1 MNLNLQECESNNDAE
16 TNTSKDS
23 EVLWKEGR
31 LSIKSAT
38 PSVIR
43 RGLCMVRT
51 GGKEYL
57 IWNFYEIYEE
67 LSVGENLK
75 NNRDTLKGMNKHIVG
90 IATKASESVIKY
102 GAEVATACD
111 PLAAA
116 IALGGKVG
124 VGVSLSRFSESQCA
138 GLVGVIVSSITP
150 QVKNI

>member
-1 MNLNLQECESNNDAE
+1 
-16 TNTSKDS
+16 
-23 EVLWKEGR
+23 
-31 LSIKSAT
+31 
-38 PSVIR
+38 
-43 RGLCMVRT
+43 
-51 GGKEYL
+51 
-57 IWNFYEIYEE
+57 
-67 LSVGENLK
+67 
-75 NNRDTLKGMNKHIVG
+75 MNKHIVG

-124 VGVSLSRFSESQCA
+124 VGVSLSRFSASQCA